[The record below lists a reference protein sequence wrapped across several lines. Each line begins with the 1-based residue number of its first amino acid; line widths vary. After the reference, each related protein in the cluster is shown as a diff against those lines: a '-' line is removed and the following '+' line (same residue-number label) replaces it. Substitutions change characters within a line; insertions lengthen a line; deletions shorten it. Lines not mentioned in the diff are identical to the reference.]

1 MHTYKVIYA
10 KDGQMFTEIVI
21 ALNEE
26 DAKATVKRNH
36 PGVAIKAVQCV
47 DLPIH

>member
-26 DAKATVKRNH
+26 DAKATTKRNH